1 MQIEGVLLI
10 EKMLKQMKP
19 KVLITRNVPDSWMK
33 ELDLIAD
40 VTIWNKKEDFLMPRK
55 ELLSEIKHYDALI
68 NFAEVVANEE
78 FVEYAHKLK
87 IIANCSIGF
96 DNLNL
101 PLLTSKDIWAS
112 NAPGFFNY
120 PVAEYVFTGI
130 LTISRRLLE
139 ADDFVRRG
147 EWQAFEPGRWD
158 GVSLKEKTVG
168 IIGLGTI
175 GKELRLMVKA
185 MGAKVIYYTL
195 MPGIEEGSTSFEEL
209 ISSSDVISIHVPLT
223 PETINLFN
231 AQVIEKVKQGV
242 IIANTSRGS
251 IVDQVALI
259 QALKSGKVGGA
270 VLDVFQDEPNIPNE
284 LYQMKNVLLTPHIA
298 GGTQSAREA
307 CVKRAVQ
314 NVAAVLKNNKPMNAL
329 NEIPL

>member
-1 MQIEGVLLI
+1 
-10 EKMLKQMKP
+10 
-19 KVLITRNVPDSWMK
+19 
-33 ELDLIAD
+33 
-40 VTIWNKKEDFLMPRK
+40 
-55 ELLSEIKHYDALI
+55 
-68 NFAEVVANEE
+68 
-78 FVEYAHKLK
+78 
-87 IIANCSIGF
+87 
-96 DNLNL
+96 
-101 PLLTSKDIWAS
+101 
-112 NAPGFFNY
+112 
-120 PVAEYVFTGI
+120 
-130 LTISRRLLE
+130 
-139 ADDFVRRG
+139 
-147 EWQAFEPGRWD
+147 
-158 GVSLKEKTVG
+158 
-168 IIGLGTI
+168 
-175 GKELRLMVKA
+175 
-185 MGAKVIYYTL
+185 MGAKVIYHTL

-209 ISSSDVISIHVPLT
+209 VNSSDVISIHVPLT

-231 AQVIEKVKQGV
+231 AEMIEKVKQGV

-329 NEIPL
+329 NELSL

>member
-1 MQIEGVLLI
+1 
-10 EKMLKQMKP
+10 MKH
-19 KVLITRNVPDSWMK
+19 KVLITGEVPDNWMS
-33 ELDLIAD
+33 ELKAVAD
-40 VTIWNKKEDFLMPRK
+40 VTIWHKEGYFLMPQK

-68 NFAEVVANEE
+68 NFAEVKTNEAFVAC
-78 FVEYAHKLK
+78 AGQLK

-101 PLLTSKDIWAS
+101 PLLTSHGIWAS

-130 LTISRRLLE
+130 LTICRRLLE
-139 ADDFVRRG
+139 ADDFVRKG
-147 EWQAFEPGRWD
+147 KWQAFEPGRWD

-185 MGAKVIYYTL
+185 MGAKVVYYTPK
-195 MPGIEEGSTSFEEL
+195 PGKEEGWTPFEEL
-209 ISSSDVISIHVPLT
+209 VSNSDVISIHVPLT
-223 PETINLFN
+223 PETVNLFSKK
-231 AQVIEKVKQGV
+231 VIAKVKQGV

-251 IVDQVALI
+251 ILDQAALSM
-259 QALKSGKVGGA
+259 ALRSGKVGGA
-270 VLDVFQDEPNIPNE
+270 VLDVFRDEPNVPGE
-284 LYQMKNVLLTPHIA
+284 LYQMKNVLLTPHMA
-298 GGTQSAREA
+298 GGTRSAREA

-314 NVAAVLKNNKPMNAL
+314 NVVAVLKNHKPINAL
-329 NEIPL
+329 NDLPL

>member
-1 MQIEGVLLI
+1 MN
-10 EKMLKQMKP
+10 P
-19 KVLITRNVPDSWMK
+19 KVLITRKVPNNWIT
-33 ELDLIAD
+33 ELENLAD
-40 VTIWNKKEDFLMPRK
+40 VTIWDKKDHFLMPRK
-55 ELLSEIKHYDALI
+55 DLLLQIKQYDALI
-68 NFAEVVANEE
+68 NFAEVKANEE
-78 FVEYAHKLK
+78 FVECAPKLK

-101 PLLTSKDIWAS
+101 PLLTSHGIWAS

-120 PVAEYVFTGI
+120 PVAEYVFAGI

-139 ADDFVRRG
+139 ADDFVRKG
-147 EWQAFEPGRWD
+147 KWQAFEPGRWD

-175 GKELRLMVKA
+175 GKELWLMVKA
-185 MGAKVIYYTL
+185 MGAKVIYYTPK
-195 MPGIEEGSTSFEEL
+195 PGKAEGWTPFEEL
-209 ISSSDVISIHVPLT
+209 VSSSDVISIHVPLT
-223 PETINLFN
+223 PKTVNLFN
-231 AQVIEKVKQGV
+231 EKVMAKAKQGV

-251 IVDQVALI
+251 ILDQAALV
-259 QALKSGKVGGA
+259 QALRSGKVGGA
-270 VLDVFQDEPNIPNE
+270 VLDVFQDEPNIPDE

-314 NVAAVLKNNKPMNAL
+314 NVVSVLQKKKPINAL
-329 NEIPL
+329 NDLSYAHR

>member
-1 MQIEGVLLI
+1 
-10 EKMLKQMKP
+10 MKP
-19 KVLITRNVPDSWMK
+19 RVLITRNVPNSWMT
-33 ELDLIAD
+33 ELDHVAD
-40 VTIWNKKEDFLMPRK
+40 VTIWNKEGHFLMPQK
-55 ELLSEIKHYDALI
+55 ELLSEIKQYDALI
-68 NFAEVVANEE
+68 NFAEVKANQE
-78 FVEYAHKLK
+78 FVECAHKLK

-101 PLLTSKDIWAS
+101 SLLTSNGIWAS

-120 PVAEYVFTGI
+120 PVAEYVFAGI

-139 ADDFVRRG
+139 ADDFVRKGR
-147 EWQAFEPGRWD
+147 WQAFEPGRWD

-185 MGAKVIYYTL
+185 MGAKVIYSTPT
-195 MPGIEEGSTSFEEL
+195 PGKEEGWTPFEEL
-209 ISSSDVISIHVPLT
+209 VSSSDVISIHVPLT
-223 PETINLFN
+223 PETVNLFN
-231 AQVIEKVKQGV
+231 EKTIAKVKQGV
-242 IIANTSRGS
+242 IIANTSRGA
-251 IVDQVALI
+251 ILDQVVLV
-259 QALKSGKVGGA
+259 QALRSGKVGGA
-270 VLDVFQDEPNIPNE
+270 ILDVFRDEPNIPDE

-314 NVAAVLKNNKPMNAL
+314 NVAAVLKNNKPVNAL
-329 NEIPL
+329 NELPL

>member
-1 MQIEGVLLI
+1 MN
-10 EKMLKQMKP
+10 P
-19 KVLITRNVPDSWMK
+19 KVLITGKVPNNWIT
-33 ELDLIAD
+33 ELEDLAD
-40 VTIWNKKEDFLMPRK
+40 VTIWNKKDHFLMPRK
-55 ELLSEIKHYDALI
+55 DLLLQIKQYDALI
-68 NFAEVVANEE
+68 NFAEVKANEE
-78 FVEYAHKLK
+78 FVECASKLK

-101 PLLTSKDIWAS
+101 PLLTSNGIWAS

-120 PVAEYVFTGI
+120 PVAEYVFAGI

-139 ADDFVRRG
+139 ADDFVRKGR
-147 EWQAFEPGRWD
+147 WQAFEPGRWD

-185 MGAKVIYYTL
+185 MEAKVIYYTPK
-195 MPGIEEGSTSFEEL
+195 PGKAEGWTPFEEL
-209 ISSSDVISIHVPLT
+209 VSSSDVISIHVPLT
-223 PETINLFN
+223 PETVNLFN
-231 AQVIEKVKQGV
+231 EKVIAKVKQGV

-251 IVDQVALI
+251 IVDQITLI

-329 NEIPL
+329 NELPL

>member
-1 MQIEGVLLI
+1 MN
-10 EKMLKQMKP
+10 P
-19 KVLITRNVPDSWMK
+19 KVLITRKVPDNWIT
-33 ELDLIAD
+33 ELENLAD
-40 VTIWNKKEDFLMPRK
+40 VTIWNEKDHFLMPRK
-55 ELLSEIKHYDALI
+55 DLLLQIKQYDALI
-68 NFAEVVANEE
+68 NFAEVKANEE
-78 FVEYAHKLK
+78 FVECAPKLK

-101 PLLTSKDIWAS
+101 PLLTSHGIWAS

-139 ADDFVRRG
+139 ADDFVRSG
-147 EWQAFEPGRWD
+147 KWKAFEPGRWD

-175 GKELRLMVKA
+175 GKELRVMVQA

-195 MPGIEEGSTSFEEL
+195 MPGIEEGLTSFEEVV
-209 ISSSDVISIHVPLT
+209 SKSDIISIHVPLT
-223 PETINLFN
+223 PETTNLFS
-231 AQVIEKVKQGV
+231 AEVIGKVKQGV

-270 VLDVFQDEPNIPNE
+270 VLDVFQDEPNIPDD
-284 LYQMKNVLLTPHIA
+284 LSQMKNVLLTPHIA
-298 GGTQSAREA
+298 GGTKSAREA

-314 NVAAVLKNNKPMNAL
+314 NVVSALENKKPINSL
-329 NEIPL
+329 NEIGYAHR